1 MGGIR
6 KKKQTPKGSKRGR
19 PPIKRLSQPNSD
31 KIIQCSICLD
41 TSQRRKLKTLQCSHV
56 FHEKCIN
63 TWLHSN
69 EICPVCRNPSLK
81 PESADASRGSDDSNS
96 SLSRDELETRL
107 SLFGLIMSVLL
118 IRKRQ

>member
-1 MGGIR
+1 MGRSR
-6 KKKQTPKGSKRGR
+6 KKKKTSKGSKRGR
-19 PPIKRLSQPNSD
+19 PSVKRLSEPNLN

-69 EICPVCRNPSLK
+69 EICPICRKPSLK
-81 PESADASRGSDDSNS
+81 PADTSRGSDDSNS
-96 SLSRDELETRL
+96 DPPISIDGVVARILSI
-107 SLFGLIMSVLL
+107 SVIFGTQIL
-118 IRKRQ
+118 